1 MYYNINDINE
11 YMSNFNNINHFTDED
26 VDTFVSIIECQTNAP
41 DFDFAT
47 GATKCVIIP
56 NDKDYVI
63 KIPFDGE
70 MNWNGDGEKEFYA
83 YRNGGR
89 GGWNY
94 LDLEVAYYDETVWG
108 SGFEDFF
115 LAPESVNTNVTNWP
129 VYVQKKAIC
138 YLEAEAPYCSK
149 DSIETVQ
156 TKSKMNLRINLPT
169 DWLATCLENL
179 GGDVE
184 KLDEFITFLKD
195 FFTDLHNGNIG
206 YLDGHAVIFD
216 YAGYYD

>member
-11 YMSNFNNINHFTDED
+11 YVSELNNLKHFTEED
-26 VDTFVSIIECQTNAP
+26 VDTFVTAIELQTKAL
-41 DFDFAT
+41 DFDFET

-56 NDKDYVI
+56 NESNYVI
-63 KIPFDGE
+63 KIPFDGQ
-70 MNWNGDGEKEFYA
+70 MGWNEDGEEEFCLYNNA
-83 YRNGGR
+83 GS

-94 LDLEVAYYDETVWG
+94 IDLEIEYYDETIWG

-115 LAPESVNTNVTNWP
+115 LVPKLVNTNITNWP
-129 VYVQKKAIC
+129 VYVQERAES
-138 YLEAEAPYCSK
+138 YLEVEKSYCSH

-156 TKSKMNLRINLPT
+156 TKSKMNLRTNLPT

-179 GGDVE
+179 DGDIE
-184 KLDEFITFLKD
+184 KLDEFITFLGD

-206 YLDGHAVIFD
+206 YLNGHAVIFD